1 MNRHAAAVACVAA
14 GLWWAVPATA
24 SADVI
29 FDPADAEELAAT
41 LDEAFQAQGVCYG
54 WEISVDNVGQ
64 LENSI
69 GSNFGADV
77 PVANGPDP
85 GACGATVVLHADI
98 SWTSETSELEDSAS
112 YSVSSSN
119 PAGPTTDDLDDLD
132 VISTD
137 GLVGETVDVDVYKA
151 VAALP
156 LLAADKGIAE
166 PIAATPA
173 ADTAPGDAQATNS
186 PGSDFWRDSG
196 MLILWGSLILLAG
209 AAFAIYAIK
218 APRHFA
224 PMRRPVEPVPPYVP
238 PEWGQPPDSDDS
250 GQDPPDADR
259 PGERPPTTS

>member
-1 MNRHAAAVACVAA
+1 MIRRAAAVACVAT
-14 GLWWAVPATA
+14 GLLWAAPGTA

-29 FDPADAEELAAT
+29 FDPADADELAGT
-41 LDEAFQAQGVCYG
+41 LAEAYEAQRVCYG
-54 WEISVDNVGQ
+54 WEISVDDEVNGLSQSV
-64 LENSI
+64 
-69 GSNFGADV
+69 GSNFGAGNSILG
-77 PVANGPDP
+77 AAQPD
-85 GACGATVVLHADI
+85 CKATVVLQANV
-98 SWTSETSELEDSAS
+98 SWTAETSESEDSAT
-112 YSVSSSN
+112 YSIYSSDPN
-119 PAGPTTDDLDDLD
+119 GPTTDDLDDLD

-209 AAFAIYAIK
+209 VAFAVFAIK
-218 APRHFA
+218 APRQFA
-224 PMRRPVEPVPPYVP
+224 PTRRHVEPVPPYVP
-238 PEWGQPPDSDDS
+238 PEWGPPPDSDDT
-250 GQDPPDADR
+250 GQNPPDA
-259 PGERPPTTS
+259 GRPPTTS